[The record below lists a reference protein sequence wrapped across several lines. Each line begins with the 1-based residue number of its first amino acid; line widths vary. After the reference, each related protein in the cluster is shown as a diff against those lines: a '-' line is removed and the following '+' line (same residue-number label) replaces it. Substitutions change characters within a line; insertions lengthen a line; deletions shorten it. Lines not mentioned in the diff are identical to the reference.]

1 MAFKMKG
8 PSLLKMV
15 AELKKSIPPPGTIPP
30 TVGKEIK
37 ADIGKLRKLKVKPL
51 PVSTDVKLKTP
62 PTKKSFKPE
71 TMKKTSGGKSG
82 SLNDVV
88 TNIKGKAIKALD
100 KIEKKAFEGMEKP
113 LEQASQRTDKLSTL
127 IPGFAQA
134 TGILAGPVT
143 VGGAANIGKKL
154 LQSTKS
160 TKTKAFGKK
169 ASPTKKDKAARKRK
183 AVEAIRKAASKAFE
197 ENRKF
202 AKEQFKK

>member
-15 AELKKSIPPPGTIPP
+15 AELKKS
-30 TVGKEIK
+30 
-37 ADIGKLRKLKVKPL
+37 
-51 PVSTDVKLKTP
+51 

-82 SLNDVV
+82 SLSDVV
-88 TNIKGKAIKALD
+88 TNIKGKAIKTLD

-113 LEQASQRTDKLSTL
+113 HEQASQRADKASTL
-127 IPGFAQA
+127 IPGIAQA

-143 VGGAANIGKKL
+143 VGVAAHIGKKI
-154 LQSTKS
+154 LQNTKS

-169 ASPTKKDKAARKRK
+169 ASPTKKNGGKEP
-183 AVEAIRKAASKAFE
+183 VEAKNLPEDVTKMP
-197 ENRKF
+197 
-202 AKEQFKK
+202 KKKIKPLPVSTDVKLKK